1 MIFSSSFCAALAH
14 RDAHAAEIKGGLKTD
29 LPSAHFDDNAVLV
42 LQARRSSATG
52 NRNTRS
58 DCRIRTDDVR
68 RAPQVDRTADDIGGG
83 RSERADVNPP
93 TLSG

>member
-1 MIFSSSFCAALAH
+1 MPLRLREC
-14 RDAHAAEIKGGLKTD
+14 LKTD

-58 DCRIRTDDVR
+58 DCRIRTDDVDAR
-68 RAPQVDRTADDIGGG
+68 RRLTARPTTSAVAAPNVPTL
-83 RSERADVNPP
+83 NPP